1 MKFQMAYANM
11 LPHGEERNNILKTIK
26 LGVEEFGM
34 AGDKENEHP
43 ETPRKGFASLS
54 GIEKEV
60 SPLSSSTDMR
70 TEPIILEVGD
80 DGLYPELD

>member
-1 MKFQMAYANM
+1 MAYANM

-34 AGDKENEHP
+34 AGDKENKNP
-43 ETPRKGFASLS
+43 ETLRKGFASLS

-60 SPLSSSTDMR
+60 SPSSLSTDMR
-70 TEPIILEVGD
+70 TEPIVLEVGGG
-80 DGLYPELD
+80 GLYPELD